1 MGNKFFKTFSTQ
13 KWSQKTDDEL
23 MQAISEGAET
33 AFNELFERHSSK
45 VLGFAK
51 KMLGSLDKAEETSQ
65 DIWVKVVKQAEN
77 YVKQGTFSSWVMMM
91 TKNHCLNIIR
101 KDKRLTFSESP
112 EDYHSDYNQNESE
125 DLLFSKF
132 AIEDLSKA
140 LDQLPD
146 NQRIA
151 LTLLATEEPTYEDMA
166 EQLEMSVGA
175 LKSVI
180 HRGRKA
186 LKELMFEKEAV
197 Q

>member
-1 MGNKFFKTFSTQ
+1 MGNKLFKTFLTQ

-23 MQAISEGAET
+23 MQAISEGTEA

-45 VLGFAK
+45 VLGFSK
-51 KMLGSLDKAEETSQ
+51 KMLGSADKAEEASQ

-77 YVKQGTFSSWVMMM
+77 YVEQGTFSSWVMMM

-101 KDKRLTFSESP
+101 KDKRLTFSEAP
-112 EDYHSDYNQNESE
+112 EDLHSDYNHKDTENA
-125 DLLFSKF
+125 LFSKF
-132 AIEDLSKA
+132 AVEDLSKA

-146 NQRIA
+146 IQRIA
-151 LTLLATEEPTYEDMA
+151 LTLLATEEPTYEDLA
-166 EQLEMSVGA
+166 EQLKMSVGA

-180 HRGRKA
+180 HRGRKT
-186 LKELMFEKEAV
+186 LKTLVFEKEAV

>member
-1 MGNKFFKTFSTQ
+1 MGNKIFSALKTL

-23 MQAISEGAET
+23 MQAISEGAEA
-33 AFNELFERHSSK
+33 AFNELFARHSSK

-51 KMLGSLDKAEETSQ
+51 KMLGSTDRAEEASQ
-65 DIWVKVVKQAEN
+65 DVWVKVVKQAEN

-101 KDKRLTFSESP
+101 KDKRITFSENP
-112 EDYHSDYNQNESE
+112 EDYHSDYNQSESE

-132 AIEDLSKA
+132 AIKDLSAA
-140 LDQLPD
+140 LDQLPEV
-146 NQRIA
+146 QRVA
-151 LTLLATEEPTYEDMA
+151 LTLLATEEPSYEDLA
-166 EQLEMSVGA
+166 TQLEMSVGA

-186 LKELMFEKEAV
+186 LKEIFLKEEAI
-197 Q
+197 